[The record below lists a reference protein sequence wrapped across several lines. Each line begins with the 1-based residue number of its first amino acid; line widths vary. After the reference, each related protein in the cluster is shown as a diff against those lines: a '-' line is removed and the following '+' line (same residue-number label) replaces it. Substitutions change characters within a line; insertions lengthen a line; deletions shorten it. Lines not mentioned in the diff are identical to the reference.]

1 MDHKT
6 KMMLVDA
13 LTDVVKNSPT
23 KSVNTYSYGTPYT
36 SGFPYNVTKEQLDIW
51 LKYIYGVLQITSQY
65 VDVNSCLFQIQQ
77 INMELNMPPVN
88 KVIKISEVLLD
99 FARKILYM

>member
-13 LTDVVKNSPT
+13 LTDVVKNSPI
-23 KSVNTYSYGTPYT
+23 KPNANSSYGV
-36 SGFPYNVTKEQLDIW
+36 SHVSDFLYNVTKEQLDVW
-51 LKYIYGVLQITSQY
+51 LKYIYGVLNITSEY
-65 VDVNSCLFQIQQ
+65 VDVGECSLQIHQ